1 MVMASISLKRPLGS
15 IIKQIVENTCFTE
28 EEVKAMSLENVFEL
42 DELVIAKLK
51 ATTLLENKIAFL
63 EKKKS

>member
-1 MVMASISLKRPLGS
+1 MTSISLKRPLGS

-28 EEVKAMSLENVFEL
+28 EEVKEMSLENVFEL